1 MTLKQLKYLVGIA
14 DSGLNITSAAE
25 RLFTSQ
31 PGISKQLKQ
40 LEAELGVQL
49 FTRKGKSLAAITPAG
64 REVIARAR
72 KILREVG
79 NITSL
84 ASDLTAELDG
94 TLSIATTHTQARYVL
109 PEVIRAFRER
119 YPRVDLELHQG
130 TSEQIAELISTNKV
144 DFAIATG
151 SQDLFS
157 HLTLM
162 PIYHWHRI
170 VLVPKGH
177 PLAKQPKPLDLQAL
191 ADHPLVTYVFSGTG
205 ESSFKRA
212 FREQGLEPRVV
223 FTARDAD
230 IIKTYVRMGMGV
242 GVIASMAFECSDR
255 EDLVAIDAS
264 ELFPRV
270 TTWLGFPRDMVLR
283 GYMVDFVHLF
293 APHYSQRLI
302 RDAARAQTQEEVNE
316 LLKEVAL
323 PLKAGCEQERRRR
336 CHREADRGLLGRR
349 DRELASRAAESRVDY
364 KSARLISWM
373 PHSRFKPLKRVSSS
387 GGDLVQRLGAVLVA
401 DRHVALLPEWVIRQV
416 VLREVTMHVAVGPFG
431 DRMHFPPAAGPLEK
445 RNLLAALGLV
455 AAQAR
460 EPSADVE
467 LA

>member
-1 MTLKQLKYLVGIA
+1 VTLKQLKYLVGIA
-14 DSGLNITSAAE
+14 DSGLNITSAAD

-130 TSEQIAELISTNKV
+130 TSEQIAELVGTNKV

-157 HLTLM
+157 GLTLL

-170 VLVPKGH
+170 VLAPKGH
-177 PLAKQPKPLDLQAL
+177 PLTKEQKPLDLQAL
-191 ADHPLVTYVFSGTG
+191 AEYPLVTYVFSGTG

-212 FREQGLEPRVV
+212 FRDHGLEPRVV

-242 GVIASMAFECSDR
+242 GVIASMAFECADR
-255 EDLVAIDAS
+255 EDLVALDAK

-270 TTWLGFPRDMVLR
+270 TTWLGFPRDTVLR
-283 GYMVDFVHLF
+283 RFMVDFIQLF
-293 APHYSQRLI
+293 APHYAPRLI
-302 RDAARAQTQEEVNE
+302 RDAANAQSQEEVE
-316 LLKEVAL
+316 ALLKDL
-323 PLKAGCEQERRRR
+323 PLPIKGGCEQE
-336 CHREADRGLLGRR
+336 
-349 DRELASRAAESRVDY
+349 
-364 KSARLISWM
+364 
-373 PHSRFKPLKRVSSS
+373 
-387 GGDLVQRLGAVLVA
+387 LVA
-401 DRHVALLPEWVIRQV
+401 
-416 VLREVTMHVAVGPFG
+416 
-431 DRMHFPPAAGPLEK
+431 
-445 RNLLAALGLV
+445 
-455 AAQAR
+455 
-460 EPSADVE
+460 
-467 LA
+467 

>member
-1 MTLKQLKYLVGIA
+1 MTLKQLRYLVGIA

-72 KILREVG
+72 KILREVS

-84 ASDLTAELDG
+84 ASDLTAEVDG

-119 YPRVDLELHQG
+119 YPGVDLELHQG
-130 TSEQIAELISTNKV
+130 TSEQIAELVSTNKV

-157 HLTLM
+157 HLTLL
-162 PIYHWHRI
+162 PIYDWHRI
-170 VLVPKGH
+170 VLVPKQH
-177 PLAKQPKPLDLQAL
+177 PLAKQRKPLDLKTL
-191 ADHPLVTYVFSGTG
+191 AEYPLVTYVFSLTG

-212 FREQGLEPRVV
+212 FREEGLEPRVV

-242 GVIASMAFECSDR
+242 GVIASMAFECQDR
-255 EDLVAIDAS
+255 EDLVALDARG
-264 ELFPRV
+264 LFPKV

-283 GYMVDFVHLF
+283 GFMVDFIHLF
-293 APHYSQRLI
+293 APHYSPRLI
-302 RDAARAQTQEEVNE
+302 REAAGLPSQEQIQE
-316 LLKEVAL
+316 LLTDIPM
-323 PLKAGCEQERRRR
+323 PLRGGCEQE
-336 CHREADRGLLGRR
+336 A
-349 DRELASRAAESRVDY
+349 
-364 KSARLISWM
+364 
-373 PHSRFKPLKRVSSS
+373 P
-387 GGDLVQRLGAVLVA
+387 
-401 DRHVALLPEWVIRQV
+401 
-416 VLREVTMHVAVGPFG
+416 VTA
-431 DRMHFPPAAGPLEK
+431 
-445 RNLLAALGLV
+445 
-455 AAQAR
+455 
-460 EPSADVE
+460 
-467 LA
+467 

>member
-1 MTLKQLKYLVGIA
+1 MKLQQLKYLLAIA
-14 DSGLNITSAAE
+14 DNGLNITAAAE
-25 RLFTSQ
+25 RLYTSQ
-31 PGISKQLKQ
+31 PGVSKQLKL
-40 LEAELGVQL
+40 LEEELGLQL

-94 TLSIATTHTQARYVL
+94 TLSLATTHTQARYVL

-130 TSEQIAELISTNKV
+130 TSEQIAELVSTNKV

-157 HLTLM
+157 HLTLL

-177 PLAKQPKPLDLQAL
+177 ALAKQTKPLDLKAL
-191 ADHPLVTYVFSGTG
+191 AEHPLVTYVFSGTG

-230 IIKTYVRMGMGV
+230 VIKTYVRMGMGV

-255 EDLVAIDAS
+255 EDLVALDAS
-264 ELFPRV
+264 DLFPRV

-283 GYMVDFVHLF
+283 GYMVDFIHLF
-293 APHYSQRLI
+293 APHYSPRAI
-302 RDAARAQTQEEVNE
+302 RDVAGAQSHEEVADLVE
-316 LLKEVAL
+316 EIPL
-323 PLKAGCEQERRRR
+323 PIKGGCEQ
-336 CHREADRGLLGRR
+336 A
-349 DRELASRAAESRVDY
+349 
-364 KSARLISWM
+364 
-373 PHSRFKPLKRVSSS
+373 PVS
-387 GGDLVQRLGAVLVA
+387 
-401 DRHVALLPEWVIRQV
+401 
-416 VLREVTMHVAVGPFG
+416 
-431 DRMHFPPAAGPLEK
+431 
-445 RNLLAALGLV
+445 
-455 AAQAR
+455 
-460 EPSADVE
+460 
-467 LA
+467 

>member
-1 MTLKQLKYLVGIA
+1 
-14 DSGLNITSAAE
+14 
-25 RLFTSQ
+25 
-31 PGISKQLKQ
+31 
-40 LEAELGVQL
+40 
-49 FTRKGKSLAAITPAG
+49 
-64 REVIARAR
+64 VIARAR

-130 TSEQIAELISTNKV
+130 TSEQIAELISSNKV

-177 PLAKQPKPLDLQAL
+177 PLAKQPKPLDLKSL

-212 FREQGLEPRVV
+212 FREHGLEPRVV

-242 GVIASMAFECSDR
+242 GVIAAMAFECQDR
-255 EDLVAIDAS
+255 EDLVALDAS

-283 GYMVDFVHLF
+283 GYMVDFITLF
-293 APHYSQRLI
+293 APHYAPRLI
-302 RDAARAQTQEEVNE
+302 RDVARAQTQVEVDG
-316 LLKEVAL
+316 LLRDIAL
-323 PLKAGCEQERRRR
+323 PLKGGCEQEPSS
-336 CHREADRGLLGRR
+336 
-349 DRELASRAAESRVDY
+349 LATR
-364 KSARLISWM
+364 
-373 PHSRFKPLKRVSSS
+373 
-387 GGDLVQRLGAVLVA
+387 
-401 DRHVALLPEWVIRQV
+401 
-416 VLREVTMHVAVGPFG
+416 
-431 DRMHFPPAAGPLEK
+431 
-445 RNLLAALGLV
+445 
-455 AAQAR
+455 
-460 EPSADVE
+460 SAD
-467 LA
+467 